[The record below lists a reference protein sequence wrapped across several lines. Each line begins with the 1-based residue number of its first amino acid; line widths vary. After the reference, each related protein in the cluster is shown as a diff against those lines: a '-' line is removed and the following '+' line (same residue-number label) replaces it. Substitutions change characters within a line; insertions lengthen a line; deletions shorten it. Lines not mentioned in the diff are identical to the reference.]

1 MRTYKVVIGSR
12 RYFENS
18 LTDEELHYNSFLERV
33 RIVDAVKSKP
43 ELLDSLR
50 MDNLRVENNHYQ
62 GIVEEAHGR
71 LGSLIEDMTTENATI
86 VVHNPTRVLHL
97 FLQQKYSRGEIYYS
111 EDKEQL
117 PKLQDGEE
125 LRKSLE
131 NIKQHII
138 GQDEALA
145 EIVKSIWY
153 IANSSLSSPYVIML
167 YGESSIG
174 KTETVREISK
184 AFFDDKC
191 LEEHLSMYH
200 GLEYAEFLFGSKP
213 NRRSLGF
220 ELFER
225 ESNLLFLDEFDK
237 CPEYCLSAFY
247 TLFDNTVFKDASYDV
262 DISNLLIVLTSNFRS
277 EDEIKR
283 SLGDPI
289 FYRINKLVH
298 YAPLSKNAI
307 HEIAIKN
314 CKEVSEELGGAVSCE
329 ALYSDAS
336 RLISTSGENGRT
348 IRMKIEGIA
357 EERLLEKLE
366 INSPATNPTSQRDA

>member
-1 MRTYKVVIGSR
+1 MRTYKVIIGSR

-97 FLQQKYSRGEIYYS
+97 FLQQKYNRGEIYYS

-184 AFFDDKC
+184 AFFDGKC

-237 CPEYCLSAFY
+237 CPEY
-247 TLFDNTVFKDASYDV
+247 
-262 DISNLLIVLTSNFRS
+262 
-277 EDEIKR
+277 
-283 SLGDPI
+283 
-289 FYRINKLVH
+289 
-298 YAPLSKNAI
+298 
-307 HEIAIKN
+307 
-314 CKEVSEELGGAVSCE
+314 
-329 ALYSDAS
+329 
-336 RLISTSGENGRT
+336 
-348 IRMKIEGIA
+348 
-357 EERLLEKLE
+357 
-366 INSPATNPTSQRDA
+366 